1 MYPKGINYGG
11 LGMKNAG
18 GKLLGAAKGVAGL
31 LDNPA
36 VIGALAAVAPELAAG
51 VGAAKKYGLLEKVKN
66 M

>member
-1 MYPKGINYGG
+1 MYPKGLNYGAFVKG
-11 LGMKNAG
+11 AG
-18 GKLLGAAKGVAGL
+18 GKLLGAAKGVAGA